1 MIARRTGATNAAS
14 STDVFVAYGA
24 LRSVRTGTTHGAAA
38 GWA

>member
-1 MIARRTGATNAAS
+1 MALRTGATNAAS

-24 LRSVRTGTTHGAAA
+24 LRSVRTGTIQGAVVA